1 MTLFDEN
8 ASCHFAIGACYP
20 TCIKGGADMTTEQLL
35 EKGLNDSLEH
45 VDFMIGTDDLSIVAE
60 TEDGKTIKVF
70 ENGDW
75 AF

>member
-1 MTLFDEN
+1 
-8 ASCHFAIGACYP
+8 
-20 TCIKGGADMTTEQLL
+20 MTTEQLL

>member
-1 MTLFDEN
+1 
-8 ASCHFAIGACYP
+8 
-20 TCIKGGADMTTEQLL
+20 MTTEQLL

-45 VDFMIGTDDLSIVAE
+45 VDFMVGTKDLSITAQ
-60 TEDGKTIKVF
+60 TEDGKTMVVF